1 MDSLEKVSLENEI
14 LEFKTLGGRDILSNN
29 QLQYLRISIVP
40 CTSVCGR
47 VSLAGALD
55 LSVPLLAE
63 VLSLYT
69 MREQSL

>member
-14 LEFKTLGGRDILSNN
+14 FEFKALGGRDILSNN

-47 VSLAGALD
+47 VSLAGVLD

-63 VLSLYT
+63 VLSLYF
-69 MREQSL
+69 MHERSL